1 MDDFKQ
7 QIGGCLPRI
16 RSIAEA
22 LTKAES
28 KVAEYMLA
36 NPEKVIHLSITELA
50 ESAGSAEATIFR
62 LCQKIGFKGYQRF
75 KIALAGDLYTPAES
89 ICKEVD
95 SGDSLNV
102 VASKVFQ
109 SINEGLQDT
118 LKIINESALEQ
129 AVNLIANARR
139 IYAYGSGGSAVI
151 ANDIEH
157 RFMRFGIPVRA
168 YADAHMQISSA
179 ALLEPED
186 VIIAVSHTG
195 SNRDLLDSVQMAK
208 ESGAKIIAIT
218 SHMKSP
224 LSKIVHVSLIGTAR
238 ETEYRSEAMASRLVH
253 LAIVDVL
260 YVGVLLRQQDRIIGN
275 MQKIRQA
282 IAVRRV

>member
-1 MDDFKQ
+1 MENIEQ

-22 LTKAES
+22 LAKAER
-28 KVAEYMLA
+28 KVAEYILA
-36 NPEKVIHLSITELA
+36 NPNEVIHLSITELA
-50 ESAGSAEATIFR
+50 ESSGSAEATIFR
-62 LCQKIGFKGYQRF
+62 LCKRIGFKGYQRF

-89 ICKEVD
+89 VYKEVD
-95 SGDSLNV
+95 CGDSLNV

-129 AVNLIANARR
+129 AVNLISNARR
-139 IYAYGSGGSAVI
+139 VYAYGSGGSAVI

-168 YADAHMQISSA
+168 YADAHMQITSA

-208 ESGAKIIAIT
+208 ETGAKIIAIT

-224 LSKIVHVSLIGTAR
+224 LSKIVHVSLIGTAK

>member
-1 MDDFKQ
+1 MEHCEQ
-7 QIGGCLPRI
+7 QMGGCLPRI
-16 RSIAEA
+16 RSIASV
-22 LTKAES
+22 LTKAER
-28 KVAEYMLA
+28 KVAEYILD

-62 LCQKIGFKGYQRF
+62 LCQKVGFKGYQRF
-75 KIALAGDLYTPAES
+75 KIALAGDLYTPVES
-89 ICKEVD
+89 VYQEVHSD
-95 SGDSLNV
+95 DSLAV
-102 VASKVFQ
+102 VAGKVFQ

-118 LKIINESALEQ
+118 LKIINEKALVQ
-129 AVNLIANARR
+129 AVEWIANTRR
-139 IYAYGSGGSAVI
+139 IDVYGSGGSAVI
-151 ANDIEH
+151 AHDIEH

-168 YADAHMQISSA
+168 YADAHIQISSA
-179 ALLEPED
+179 ALLDKED
-186 VIIAVSHTG
+186 TVIAVSHTG
-195 SNRDLLDSVQMAK
+195 SNRDLLDSVNMAK

-224 LSKIVHVSLIGTAR
+224 LSKIADISLYGTAK

-260 YVGVLLRQQDRIIGN
+260 YVGVMLRQQDRIVEN

>member
-1 MDDFKQ
+1 MENFEQ

-16 RSIAEA
+16 RSITEA
-22 LTKAES
+22 LTKAER
-28 KVAEYMLA
+28 KVAEYILS
-36 NPEKVIHLSITELA
+36 NPEQVIHLSITELA

-62 LCQKIGFKGYQRF
+62 LCKKIGFKGYQRF
-75 KIALAGDLYTPAES
+75 KIALAGDLYTPSES
-89 ICKEVD
+89 VYKEVD

-102 VASKVFQ
+102 VAKKVFQ

-118 LKIINESALEQ
+118 LKIIDESALEQ
-129 AVNLIANARR
+129 AVHLISNARR

-195 SNRDLLDSVQMAK
+195 SNRDLLDSVHMAK

-224 LSKIVHVSLIGTAR
+224 LSKIVHVSLIGTAK

-253 LAIVDVL
+253 LGIVDVL
-260 YVGVLLRQQDRIIGN
+260 YVGVLFRQQERIIGN